1 VKVRHIARESKLLM
15 AVRRILSVEDAAD
28 AEILRQQSAKVGT
41 VDQKINKLVRDMTD
55 TMFEV
60 EGVGIAA
67 IQIGVPLQVMVVR
80 AMRDAEDE
88 ETTRTMVLINP
99 TVTQVSPKLEED
111 FDGCLSVPGY
121 WGLTDRSVFM
131 RVGYQNRF
139 GRWINGRFEGYLA
152 RVVQHEI
159 DHLRGILYTDHISD
173 PEKFYEVVE
182 EDEPSVVSSE

>member
-1 VKVRHIARESKLLM
+1 M
-15 AVRRILSVEDAAD
+15 AVRRILSVENEAD
-28 AEILRQQSAKVGT
+28 AELLRQPSAKVGA
-41 VDQKINKLVRDMTD
+41 VDQKINRLVRDMTD

-60 EGVGIAA
+60 DGVGIAA
-67 IQIGVPLQVMVVR
+67 IQIGVPLQVAVVR

-88 ETTRTMVLINP
+88 ETTRTIVLINP
-99 TVTQVSPKLEED
+99 TVTQISPKMEEE

-121 WGLTDRSVFM
+121 WGLTDRAVFM

-159 DHLRGILYTDHISD
+159 DHLRGILYTNHISD

-182 EDEPSVVSSE
+182 EDEQAAISEQQTANS